1 MGGITVSDAWVEAPV
16 KEGGEAEIRLTVRND
31 SGDATKLVIV
41 ESEVADRAILHIR
54 VGFGE
59 ATEMRPLPAIDLQ
72 TGTDERLAG
81 DRHVM
86 LVGLKRSFEV
96 GDTFP
101 LLLTFLKGEK
111 VAVKVRVRAAD
122 EGAADATTGRPKG

>member
-16 KEGGEAEIRLTVRND
+16 KEGGEAEIRLTIRND

-72 TGTDERLAG
+72 TGTAERLAG
-81 DRHVM
+81 DRHIM
-86 LVGLKRSFEV
+86 LIGLKRSFEV